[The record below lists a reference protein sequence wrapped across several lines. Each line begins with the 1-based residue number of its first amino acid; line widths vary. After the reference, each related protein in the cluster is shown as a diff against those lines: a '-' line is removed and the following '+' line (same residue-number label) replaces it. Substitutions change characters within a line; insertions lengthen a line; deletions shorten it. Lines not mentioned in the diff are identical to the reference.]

1 MCKNNVTDP
10 AIDRG
15 TTGAIDLDKL
25 RQQVQ
30 QMEQSARNTQVQ
42 QVEQRVHDECL
53 PSQPTLE
60 TVYSLGEVLGE
71 GEFGVVR
78 LATHIETGNLVAIK
92 TVKNADFIS
101 EEVRLQ
107 QMIDHKGVVKIL
119 DVIKE
124 GGLVHIVQDHMAKGS
139 LLDLLISGVRL
150 TESQVRKYF
159 LQVID
164 AVEACHA
171 ANIAHR
177 DLKAENILLDGYDNA
192 KLADFGLAAEMVP
205 GRLLS
210 GCCGSLNYAAPELWK
225 KGAQYHGQGADVW
238 SCGVVLYA
246 LLTGNMAYDA
256 EDIPSLVRKITSA
269 NYKVSSKTSQGANDL
284 LAKMFAV
291 KPSCRISIQEIREH
305 QWISCA

>member
-1 MCKNNVTDP
+1 MCVSTD
-10 AIDRG
+10 INE
-15 TTGAIDLDKL
+15 LK
-25 RQQVQ
+25 RQVKEL
-30 QMEQSARNTQVQ
+30 EQRARNK
-42 QVEQRVHDECL
+42 CL
-53 PSQPTLE
+53 PSRPTLE

-71 GEFGVVR
+71 GAFGVVR
-78 LATHIETGNLVAIK
+78 LAKHIETGNLVAIK
-92 TVKNADFIS
+92 TVKNAHFEA

-107 QMIDHKGVVKIL
+107 QMIDHSGVVKIL

-124 GGLVHIVQDHMAKGS
+124 AGLVHIVQEHMAKGS
-139 LLDLLISGVRL
+139 LLDLLVSGVRL

-177 DLKAENILLDGYDNA
+177 DLKAENILLDSYDNA
-192 KLADFGLAAEMVP
+192 KLADFGLAAEIVP

-210 GCCGSLNYAAPELWK
+210 GCCGSLNYAAPELFK
-225 KGAQYHGQGADVW
+225 KGVQYYGQGVDIW

-256 EDIPSLVRKITSA
+256 GDIPSLVKKITSA
-269 NYKVSSKTSQGANDL
+269 NYMVSSSTSEEASDL

-291 KPSCRISIQEIREH
+291 DPAFRISIQEIREH
-305 QWISCA
+305 PWISCA